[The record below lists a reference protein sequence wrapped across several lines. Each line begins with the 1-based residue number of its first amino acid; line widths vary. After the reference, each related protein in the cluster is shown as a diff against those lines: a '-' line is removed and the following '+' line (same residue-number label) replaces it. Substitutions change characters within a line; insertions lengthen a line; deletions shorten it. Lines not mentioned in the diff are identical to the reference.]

1 MYKNLSSKD
10 DQTSVQ
16 SLQFGEA
23 LWQMSLQYINV
34 LIKPSVNTL
43 SDAMEQASWGRV
55 LVQFLQLIIIMV
67 AISFLES
74 IIPSTALHGITAL
87 SASYVRPLG
96 WSPFLLNGITL
107 VLVSF
112 FIGLGT
118 AYGGSKICGGKGTFL
133 AHLYCLLLCTVPL
146 VTVSGMLLLLPTT
159 GWLLLLP
166 GSIVSALF
174 IYRMILHT
182 ITIMTVH
189 RLGAGQATIIVL
201 ILPIAI
207 LVIIVIVGLL
217 VSTHGE
223 GLGDFCDGF
232 LDVGNGKPR
241 KTANDST
248 MR

>member
-1 MYKNLSSKD
+1 MCKNLSSKD

-23 LWQMSLQYINV
+23 LWRMSLQYITV
-34 LIKPSVNTL
+34 LIKPSVSTL
-43 SDAMEQASWGRV
+43 SDAMEKASWGRV
-55 LVQFLQLIIIMV
+55 LVQFLQLVIIMIT
-67 AISFLES
+67 ISFLES
-74 IIPSTALHGITAL
+74 IVPSTALHGITAL
-87 SASYVRPLG
+87 SASYVKPLR
-96 WSPFLLNGITL
+96 WPHSLLNGITL

-118 AYGGSKICGGKGTFL
+118 AYWGSKICGGQGTFL

-146 VTVSGMLLLLPTT
+146 VAVSSVVLLLPVT

-182 ITIMTVH
+182 ITIMAVH
-189 RLGAGQATIIVL
+189 RLGVGQAIVIVL
-201 ILPIAI
+201 ILP
-207 LVIIVIVGLL
+207 VVIVIVGLL
-217 VSTHGE
+217 VNTHGE
-223 GLGDFCDGF
+223 VLGDFCDGF

-241 KTANDST
+241 KTADNST

>member
-10 DQTSVQ
+10 DQTSAQ

-23 LWQMSLQYINV
+23 LWRMSLQYIIV

-43 SDAMEQASWGRV
+43 SDAIEQASWGRV
-55 LVQFLQLIIIMV
+55 LVQFLQLVIIMV

-74 IIPSTALHGITAL
+74 IIPSTALHGITV
-87 SASYVRPLG
+87 SVSYVRPLG
-96 WSPFLLNGITL
+96 WPPFLLNGITL

-118 AYGGSKICGGKGTFL
+118 AYWGSKICGGQGTFL

-146 VTVSGMLLLLPTT
+146 VTVSGVVLLLPVT

-182 ITIMTVH
+182 ITIMAVH
-189 RLGAGQATIIVL
+189 RLGVGQAMVIVL
-201 ILPIAI
+201 ILP
-207 LVIIVIVGLL
+207 VVIVIVGLL
-217 VSTHGE
+217 VNTHGE
-223 GLGDFCDGF
+223 VLGDFCDGF

-241 KTANDST
+241 KTADDST